1 MIHAVIDTNVL
12 VSAFITKNPDSP
24 TAKVWSALL
33 NCSQRDRYLGM
44 TAAMTQIP
52 VPATKRGDSIELLRF
67 NNSDIEGSGTYV
79 SFLISSLVAFTA
91 AGLFDGLILK

>member
-33 NCSQRDRYLGM
+33 NYDI
-44 TAAMTQIP
+44 IP
-52 VPATKRGDSIELLRF
+52 MYRVVRGT
-67 NNSDIEGSGTYV
+67 GTWV
-79 SFLISSLVAFTA
+79 
-91 AGLFDGLILK
+91 

>member
-24 TAKVWSALL
+24 TAKVWSAQG
-33 NCSQRDRYLGM
+33 SQRDRYLGM

-52 VPATKRGDSIELLRF
+52 VPATKASQE
-67 NNSDIEGSGTYV
+67 S
-79 SFLISSLVAFTA
+79 
-91 AGLFDGLILK
+91 